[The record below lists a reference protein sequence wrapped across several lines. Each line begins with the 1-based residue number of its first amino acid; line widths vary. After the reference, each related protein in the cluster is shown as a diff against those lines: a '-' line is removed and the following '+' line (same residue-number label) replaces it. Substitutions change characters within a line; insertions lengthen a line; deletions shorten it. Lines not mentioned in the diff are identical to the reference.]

1 MNIKKGGDI
10 KNLFNEIIHNNY
22 TYNNSSQQVL
32 NSYGHI
38 IIQSIQIR
46 KSPINKSISKFI
58 NTFNKMNY
66 DNYYHLDMVINN
78 KIKIEKNERINI
90 SLDTTIYKN
99 SVGIKTFEI
108 YNIPSDLTINELLSN
123 CHKMIGNEL
132 FFTYSGSLSKLYYE
146 LIER

>member
-1 MNIKKGGDI
+1 
-10 KNLFNEIIHNNY
+10 
-22 TYNNSSQQVL
+22 
-32 NSYGHI
+32 
-38 IIQSIQIR
+38 
-46 KSPINKSISKFI
+46 
-58 NTFNKMNY
+58 MNY
-66 DNYYHLDMVINN
+66 DNYFHLDMVINN